1 MRSFRTT
8 SFVLAGALLAVRV
21 FAAPAP
27 AAPPPAAPAVPA
39 SPVAGAKAPLTAE
52 QVEKEKEAKLL
63 QTAQEQLQATFK
75 SFQFDDIKASEIPGV
90 VEIYGGGRI
99 FYYAPKQQLLLIG
112 EMYTANGV
120 SLTEQ
125 KLSQRA
131 AANAAGLDR
140 SNAVV
145 LGTGPRELI
154 AFVDPDCGY
163 CRASYRWLAG
173 RDLGNTKVLLYFT
186 PLTGRPAAEAKAL
199 EVLCATPDKQAA
211 ALKRAFDPAPTDRPD
226 MTVRCDYGVTA
237 LAAHAELAK
246 KVGVYATPFFLAG
259 GQVIAGFNKDKL
271 DAYIA
276 GPEPAARSAQVVG
289 Q

>member
-1 MRSFRTT
+1 MAR
-8 SFVLAGALLAVRV
+8 LAVAALALL
-21 FAAPAP
+21 FATPATAEPAPAP
-27 AAPPPAAPAVPA
+27 
-39 SPVAGAKAPLTAE
+39 PLSESE
-52 QVEKEKEAKLL
+52 QQAKLL

-75 SFQFDDIKASEIPGV
+75 SFQFDEIKASDIPGI

-112 EMYTANGV
+112 EMYTANGI

-125 KLSQRA
+125 KLSERA
-131 AANAAGLDR
+131 AANAASLDR
-140 SNAVV
+140 SSAVV

-163 CRASYRWLAG
+163 CRATYRWLAG
-173 RDLGNTKVLLYFT
+173 RDLGATRVLLYFT

-199 EVLCATPDKQAA
+199 EVLCAKPEQRAG
-211 ALKRAFDPAPTDRPD
+211 ALKRAFDPTATDRPD
-226 MTVRCDYGVTA
+226 MTVRCPEGVKALGQHAA
-237 LAAHAELAK
+237 LAQ

-259 GQVIAGFNKDKL
+259 GQVIAGFNKEKL
-271 DAYIA
+271 DAHLA
-276 GPEPAARSAQVVG
+276 GLPPAPRAAQVAN